1 MRISEFKSLGRKI
14 VLLASYLLLTVTVIE
29 VTARALV
36 PVDWL
41 TQRFFGRSETVW
53 RLAWAQDMQNRTEST
68 MTALDQH
75 DDALGWRLKPNLD
88 LRYWDDKHFQTNSFG
103 IRGNKEYSMEP
114 NRVVTRIAMVGDSFT
129 LGEEVGE
136 KETFSYQLQE
146 FWPQTEVI
154 NFGVGGYGIDQVL
167 LQLESTVSQYRPD
180 VVVVG
185 FIRDDMRRCMWRF
198 RHHSKPLFE
207 LDDDLVLTNVP
218 VPDSKAILAREKYK
232 LRSLDILNVIW
243 DEIRWRQGWFD
254 TEMVKLGDAL
264 LTRMLAAIDAMGAR
278 AVFVYLPHSED
289 LALTYEQFFST
300 EEQFFNQQCKERE
313 LSCLNLRGEF
323 QLETSQGY
331 QVRVG
336 GHWFYNGHALAAK
349 HIKAYLESEGLI
361 DLEVA
366 PEFKQ

>member
-1 MRISEFKSLGRKI
+1 
-14 VLLASYLLLTVTVIE
+14 
-29 VTARALV
+29 
-36 PVDWL
+36 
-41 TQRFFGRSETVW
+41 
-53 RLAWAQDMQNRTEST
+53 
-68 MTALDQH
+68 
-75 DDALGWRLKPNLD
+75 
-88 LRYWDDKHFQTNSFG
+88 
-103 IRGNKEYSMEP
+103 
-114 NRVVTRIAMVGDSFT
+114 MVGDSFT

-185 FIRDDMRRCMWRF
+185 FIRDDMRRSMWRF

-232 LRSLDILNVIW
+232 LRSLYILNVIW

-278 AVFVYLPHSED
+278 AVFVYLPIVKIWRLLTSSFFLLRSSFSISSVRSE
-289 LALTYEQFFST
+289 
-300 EEQFFNQQCKERE
+300 N
-313 LSCLNLRGEF
+313 
-323 QLETSQGY
+323 
-331 QVRVG
+331 
-336 GHWFYNGHALAAK
+336 
-349 HIKAYLESEGLI
+349 
-361 DLEVA
+361 
-366 PEFKQ
+366 